1 MSRAFTQLKSLL
13 AMPALS
19 LVGLWLLLAPSLSAH
34 NVYNSFSQLDWNDA
48 DGSIELVMQIHS
60 HELETKL
67 SLLADRRLSF
77 LDDADFDTLQTA
89 TRDYVKNNIAVRLDD
104 TLVELMFLGIETDGL
119 TVIAYLEADWSKQ
132 PKQIEFMN
140 SIFLGDIPE
149 QVNSVLATVKG
160 ERKGGD
166 ITEASGP
173 VNFVFTP

>member
-1 MSRAFTQLKSLL
+1 MYRVIKELKT
-13 AMPALS
+13 AVKVPALS
-19 LVGLWLLLAPSLSAH
+19 LMALCLLLAPSLSAH

-67 SLLADRRLSF
+67 SLLLDRRLSF
-77 LDDADFDTLQTA
+77 LDETDFNTLETA
-89 TRDYVKNNIAVRLDD
+89 TKNYVTNNIAVRLDD
-104 TLVELMFLGIETDGL
+104 TLVDLLFLGIETDGL
-119 TVIAYLEADWSKQ
+119 TVIAYLEADW
-132 PKQIEFMN
+132 PKRPQQIEFMN

-166 ITEASGP
+166 ITAASGP
-173 VNFVFTP
+173 VSFDFTP